1 MRKSTFIILAMI
13 LICPMFINIGCS
25 TSAWES
31 QQHTF
36 SGTGEYWDVEVNVT
50 ETASSKYRIIFSLK
64 YLQDISNLR
73 EGQAFAIKYFWLP
86 ENVVAITD
94 EVGNVVDV
102 ILPEKIKE
110 LNETKPVNISFVEER
125 TYVLTKTQL
134 ESNEFFYSFDHTIDE
149 DIAEISKMAEMLNI
163 TIEWG
168 DQQENIVL
176 KNIDNL

>member
-1 MRKSTFIILAMI
+1 VRKSTFIILAMI
-13 LICPMFINIGCS
+13 LICPIFINIGCS
-25 TSAWES
+25 TRAWKS

-36 SGTGEYWDVEVNVT
+36 SGTGECWDVEANVT

-73 EGQAFAIKYFWLP
+73 EGQSFGIKYFWLP
-86 ENVVAITD
+86 EDVVAITD

-102 ILPEKIKE
+102 ILPENILE
-110 LNETKPVNISFVEER
+110 LSETIPINISFVKER
-125 TYVLTKTQL
+125 TYILTKTQL

-149 DIAEISKMAEMLNI
+149 NIAEISKMAETLNI
-163 TIEWG
+163 TIQWG
-168 DQQENIVL
+168 DQQEGIVL